1 MPKASVMSETGTITI
16 LHMRDMVKPLRLRL
30 RGDNMPT

>member
-16 LHMRDMVKPLRLRL
+16 LHMRDMVKAPPPSAP
-30 RGDNMPT
+30 GDNMPT